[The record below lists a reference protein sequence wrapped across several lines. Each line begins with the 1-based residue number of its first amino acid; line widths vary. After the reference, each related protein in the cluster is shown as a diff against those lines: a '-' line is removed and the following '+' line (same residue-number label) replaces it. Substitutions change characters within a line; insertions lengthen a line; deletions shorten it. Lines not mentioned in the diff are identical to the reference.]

1 MGGLVEQASTYAA
14 AVDTMF
20 MTVLILTGIAFIVVE
35 SILLYFLIRYR
46 HREGRKAKY
55 IHGNRRVEFAW
66 TLVPGL
72 MLFGLAV
79 YQYNA
84 WIDIKIDLPSES
96 ESLTISL
103 SANQFEW
110 EAIYPGEDG
119 VLDTAD
125 DIKAPINVL
134 HFPVNQP
141 VIVELESVDVLHSFF
156 IPEFR
161 IKQDAVPGMTIPVWF
176 EANQTG
182 DFEIACAELCGLGH
196 YRMRGRV
203 TVESESDFN
212 AWLADVQERQS

>member
-14 AVDTMF
+14 AVDAMF
-20 MTVLILTGIAFIVVE
+20 MTVLILTGIAFVLVE
-35 SILLYFLIRYR
+35 FILLYFLIRYR

-55 IHGNRRVEFAW
+55 IHGNRRVEFVW

-79 YQYNA
+79 YQYDA
-84 WIDIKIDLPSES
+84 WINIKIDLPSAS

-156 IPEFR
+156 IPELR
-161 IKQDAVPGMTIPVWF
+161 IKQDAVPGMLIPVWF
-176 EANQTG
+176 EATKTG
-182 DFEIACAELCGLGH
+182 NFEIACAELCGLGH
-196 YRMRGRV
+196 YRMRGLV

>member
-20 MTVLILTGIAFIVVE
+20 MTVLILTGIAFVVVE

-55 IHGNRRVEFAW
+55 IHGNQRVEFAW

-103 SANQFEW
+103 SSNQFEW

-119 VLDTAD
+119 LLDTAD

-141 VIVELESVDVLHSFF
+141 VIVQLESVDVLHSFF
-156 IPEFR
+156 IPELR

-176 EANQTG
+176 EATKTG

-212 AWLADVQERQS
+212 TWLADVQERQS